1 MLKHWTEEDLEPE
14 LIRSKTVAIV
24 GYGNQGRAHALNL
37 RDSGVRVVVG
47 ARAGGGAALSA
58 EGDGFP
64 VHSIEQAARAA
75 DLVMLLTPD
84 ETHRALFETAIG
96 PALGTGKSLA
106 FAHGFSIRFGEVV
119 PPPGVDVILVAPT
132 GPGTKLRSLY
142 TQGRGLPCLVAVAQD
157 ASGRAL
163 PTALSYAHAL
173 GASRARILETTFRE
187 ETETDL
193 FGEQVVVCGGLAH
206 LVTAAYETLVS
217 AGYPEE
223 LAYFECVHQVELL
236 AGLIQRKG
244 VAGMRRAISGTA
256 RYGDLTRGPRLID
269 LHVKETM
276 RAILGEV
283 QDGSFAAAW
292 MNESR
297 AGAPALTAL
306 TEQAAAHPMEEVGR
320 RLRALMPWLEA
331 DEPKSP

>member
-1 MLKHWTEEDLEPE
+1 MLKHWTEENIDPE
-14 LIRSKTVAIV
+14 LIRTKTVAIV
-24 GYGNQGRAHALNL
+24 GYGNQGRAHAANL
-37 RDSGVRVVVG
+37 RDSGVRVLVG
-47 ARAGGGAALSA
+47 ARAGGAAALSA
-58 EGDGFP
+58 ESDGFLVLP
-64 VHSIEQAARAA
+64 IQDAARAA

-84 ETHRALFETAIG
+84 ETHRELFERAIG
-96 PALGTGKSLA
+96 PGLGPGKSLG
-106 FAHGFSIRFGEVV
+106 FAHGFSIRFGEII
-119 PPPGVDVILVAPT
+119 PPPGVDVVLVAPT

-157 ASGRAL
+157 ASGGAL

-206 LVTAAYETLVS
+206 LVTAAYETLVA

-244 VAGMRRAISGTA
+244 VAGMRKAISGTA

-269 LHVKETM
+269 AHVQQTM
-276 RAILGEV
+276 RGILGEV
-283 QDGSFAAAW
+283 QDGSFATAW

-297 AGAPALTAL
+297 AGAKTLTAL
-306 TEQAAAHPMEEVGR
+306 TEQASAHPMEEVGR

-331 DEPKSP
+331 EEPKNP

>member
-1 MLKHWTEEDLEPE
+1 MLKHWTAEAIDPD
-14 LIRSKTVAIV
+14 LIRAKTVAIV
-24 GYGNQGRAHALNL
+24 GYGNQGRAHAANL
-37 RDSGVRVVVG
+37 RDSGVQVLVG
-47 ARAGGGAALSA
+47 ARTDGAAAGSA
-58 EGDGFP
+58 TADGFR
-64 VHSIEQAARAA
+64 VYTIEEAARAA

-84 ETHRALFETAIG
+84 ETHRELFQGLIA
-96 PALGTGKSLA
+96 PALTPGKSLA

-119 PPPGVDVILVAPT
+119 PPPGVDVILIAPT

-142 TQGRGLPCLVAVAQD
+142 MQGRGLPCLVAVAED

-173 GASRARILETTFRE
+173 GASRARVLETTFRE

-206 LVTAAYETLVS
+206 LVTAAYETLVA

-269 LHVKETM
+269 AHVKETM
-276 RAILGEV
+276 RDLLGEV

-292 MNESR
+292 MKESQT
-297 AGAPALTAL
+297 GAPTLTAL
-306 TEQAAAHPMEEVGR
+306 TEQASAHPMEEVGR
-320 RLRALMPWLEA
+320 ELRSLMPWLETEGA
-331 DEPKSP
+331 